1 MLSDPSVVLLPLT
14 KQMAKVISKE
24 FIEQLLQE
32 IPDPEIPVISIVDLG
47 IVRSVILENEKVVV
61 NITPTYSG
69 CPAMMAIQKDIVAR
83 LKDEG
88 IEHVE
93 VNLVM
98 TKYGLPT
105 GSMTLQRN
113 ACANTESLR
122 LKNQVRIKIYLQAN
136 VLRWLVRAVDP
147 LKLLLSASL
156 GPRPVKHCIDVNPV
170 ANLLITSNVTE
181 RKCRLCSN

>member
-1 MLSDPSVVLLPLT
+1 MLSDRSEVLLPLT

-47 IVRSVILENEKVVV
+47 IVRSVILENEKVII

-93 VNLVM
+93 VNLVHDEVW
-98 TKYGLPT
+98 T

-136 VLRWLVRAVDP
+136 VLR
-147 LKLLLSASL
+147 
-156 GPRPVKHCIDVNPV
+156 
-170 ANLLITSNVTE
+170 
-181 RKCRLCSN
+181 